1 MQPIKKNAYLE
12 SSAPPS
18 QIDELYS
25 FIRSIRRYPAGY
37 RAIHLHL
44 SVLDRLHKQ
53 PHHRR
58 TIATAFNKL
67 VHANDGKLFWLRN
80 FDLFFICK
88 DCPQS
93 AIEAA
98 KIDAL
103 RSIIDSPV
111 IKAIINE
118 SRDDDL
124 CDWYDLTTEYSVFY
138 TLVENL
144 FNSDGELDIAQSDN
158 KKNSL
163 ESLILNS
170 ENIKKE
176 PQVVSNDTKI
186 QKKTERTL
194 PDYDT
199 ILSKNVLPPMGPM
212 QLDKLE
218 RNVLNIDIFGL
229 ISEQNICVIVDKSAP
244 EVIFTKRYISQIEVN
259 KALLPGF
266 NIAADKWLFQRLTKT
281 FDLKIMQSLVDNKNF
296 PTGVLSINM
305 NVSTIFT
312 KKFDG
317 FIVKQKQLSK
327 NPLIVEIPLFDIM
340 SNLTEYFKAQEK
352 LTKLGCKIC
361 ISKMDIQSLYILN
374 RELINVD
381 FIKIHW
387 HKSYKRTLGI
397 EEKDKIINAIKAQGK
412 MRVVLSDCDSQEAL
426 EFGNQIGIVIYQGF
440 EVDKLQS
447 LS

>member
-1 MQPIKKNAYLE
+1 MNAF
-12 SSAPPS
+12 A
-18 QIDELYS
+18 
-25 FIRSIRRYPAGY
+25 
-37 RAIHLHL
+37 
-44 SVLDRLHKQ
+44 
-53 PHHRR
+53 
-58 TIATAFNKL
+58 
-67 VHANDGKLFWLRN
+67 
-80 FDLFFICK
+80 
-88 DCPQS
+88 
-93 AIEAA
+93 
-98 KIDAL
+98 
-103 RSIIDSPV
+103 
-111 IKAIINE
+111 
-118 SRDDDL
+118 
-124 CDWYDLTTEYSVFY
+124 TEYSVFY